1 MKKLFFLSAAMAAFV
16 SFSMTSCS
24 NDESEAVARDN
35 AKNVID
41 FNVLSGKGLATRGAE
56 LSSLNVNGKSFMVW
70 GYYATTATTPGALYL
85 PADGTATTGQVVN
98 YTTAWDY
105 TPKMF
110 WPAVDQK
117 LNFQA
122 VSPYDYGTNL
132 TSTPPA
138 TGDDAG
144 IAKVAKT
151 VTVPTENASQMDLVF
166 GQAVNQD
173 YTATAQT
180 ATLNFGHAMSQILF
194 TAINQSEDLTST
206 IQSVSVCNVK
216 NKGDVGFIG
225 SVTGQARALGFANL
239 LNDGAAETSHY
250 TIGQAFDDGETF
262 TTITASVAGGD
273 DPVMLT
279 AMDGTTP
286 TGSLMMLPQIFA
298 DDDDDAVNDI
308 TAANGGANEKWLPAG
323 MDAVNGTDITDA
335 DASRKSYIKVVCK
348 IQDDKGQYLL
358 GSESSF
364 GVIYIPFQAH
374 WEQGK
379 KYTYNLIFGTGG
391 GGFDE
396 EGNPLM
402 NYIKFDTTV
411 SEWTAVSPAINIS
424 F

>member
-1 MKKLFFLSAAMAAFV
+1 MKKIFLFAAMAAV
-16 SFSMTSCS
+16 VNFSMTSCA
-24 NDESEAVARDN
+24 NDESETVANENTKN
-35 AKNVID
+35 AIS
-41 FNVLSGKGLATRGAE
+41 FNVLSGKGLATRGTE
-56 LSSLNVNGKSFMVW
+56 VSSLNADGNSFMVW

-85 PADGTATTGQVVN
+85 PEDGTATTGQVVN

-105 TPKMF
+105 APHMF

-122 VSPYDYGTNL
+122 VSPYNYGTNL

-144 IAKVAKT
+144 IAKVAQT
-151 VTVPTENASQMDLVF
+151 VTVPTANASQADLVF

-180 ATLNFGHAMSQILF
+180 ATLTFNHAMSQILF
-194 TAINQSEDLTST
+194 TAINQNEDYTAT
-206 IQSVSVCNVK
+206 IKDVSVCNVK
-216 NKGDVGFIG
+216 NKGDVGFLG
-225 SVTGQARALGFANL
+225 TVTGQARALSFANL
-239 LNDGAAETSHY
+239 QNDGAASTSHY
-250 TIGQAFDDGETF
+250 VIGQAYDTGETF
-262 TTITASVAGGD
+262 TTVTASVAGGD

-279 AMDGTTP
+279 AMDGDTP
-286 TGSLMMLPQIFA
+286 TGSLMMLPQVFT
-298 DDDDDAVNDI
+298 DENSDDANDVS
-308 TAANGGANEKWLPAG
+308 AANGGANDKWLPAG
-323 MDAVNGTDITDA
+323 LDAANGTDIATADTD
-335 DASRKSYIKVVCK
+335 RKSYIKVVCK
-348 IQDDKGQYLL
+348 LQDDKGQYLL
-358 GSESSF
+358 GTASSF
-364 GVIYIPFQAH
+364 GTIYIPFQAN

-396 EGNPLM
+396 DGTPLL

-411 SEWTAVSPAINIS
+411 SDWTNVTPAINVS